1 MLLKVM
7 KWIESKLFIEPI
19 EKRKTL
25 YFERTEK
32 ELSEEAVK
40 NYKFQL
46 FTIYSFAVGVVAIY
60 LIVLVKN

>member
-7 KWIESKLFIEPI
+7 KWLESKLFIEPI

-25 YFERTEK
+25 YFERTDK
-32 ELSEEAVK
+32 ELSNESVK

-46 FTIYSFAVGVVAIY
+46 FMIYSFAVALVAIY
-60 LIVLVKN
+60 IIVLIKN

>member
-7 KWIESKLFIEPI
+7 KWLESKLFIEPI

-46 FTIYSFAVGVVAIY
+46 FTIYSFAVGLVAIY

>member
-7 KWIESKLFIEPI
+7 KWLESKLFIEPI
-19 EKRKTL
+19 EKRKIL

-46 FTIYSFAVGVVAIY
+46 FTVYSFAIGVVAIY

>member
-1 MLLKVM
+1 M
-7 KWIESKLFIEPI
+7 KWLESKLFIEPI

-46 FTIYSFAVGVVAIY
+46 FTIYSFAVGLVAIY